1 MSTVRA
7 QVNLSLVA
15 AEEFT
20 TTEVPGAATVS
31 ERTLKRGSGNNVSL
45 SLNATSVPAVT
56 KPMISFAVTIA
67 GTITLDLTAIAAAAI
82 PATAT
87 RTVDLTGAKVVGFT
101 LRAKSTNV
109 AAINVAPGGSH
120 PYPIFGTGNDIDVP
134 KGLQITGCF
143 RDVASQLPAVS
154 GSVKNI
160 DISGTNADVLY
171 IDLLTG
177 T

>member
-1 MSTVRA
+1 MSSITA
-7 QVNLSLVA
+7 QVNLSVVA

-20 TTEVPGAATVS
+20 TTEVPGAGTVS
-31 ERTLKRGSGNNVSL
+31 ERTLRTGKGNNASL
-45 SLNATSVPAVT
+45 TLNGTSTPAIT
-56 KPMISFAVTIA
+56 KPMISLTITIS
-67 GTITLDLTAIAAAAI
+67 GTITLDLTAIAAVAI

-87 RTVDLTGAKVVGFT
+87 RMVDLTGAKVVGFT

-120 PYPIFGTGNDIDVP
+120 PYPIFGAGNDIDVP
-134 KGLQITGCF
+134 KGLQIAGCF

-154 GSVKNI
+154 GTVKNI